1 MLVASNKTYGMYKKS
16 IMTVVVGLAM
26 LIPPFGVGA
35 QTMTT
40 SVSVSRDSVQTEIQS
55 LLSRIEA
62 LRVEIVAL
70 ISASGTTGGV
80 MSAPPCYAFLRSLT
94 QGAQGNDVN
103 ALQKFLLDR
112 GFAIPAGATG
122 YFGGQTK
129 AALVMWQVKNEIVTP
144 TQVGS
149 GIFGPL
155 SRGMFS
161 RSCATSGTATS
172 TPSVFSFTTDPQS
185 GMAPLA
191 VTFTASAPI
200 TSGSSTFSVDFGDKS
215 ATVPMTPGSCIA
227 ITAIVGGQSGI
238 RCSASAAHTYATSGA
253 YTARLMHDTCPAGA
267 QCFVGPQTVAT
278 TVITVSASTT
288 PTTSTSVRLNAPG
301 DVILALGDVA
311 EVRNKNSFFTL
322 TELTSTS
329 VTIQV
334 MPVGCWNSF
343 PSDPLP
349 AIRCMIAIMPV
360 PPTTLTVGQSYE
372 APNYRITLTSIVN
385 GKATFAIATSLAL

>member
-1 MLVASNKTYGMYKKS
+1 MYKKS

-26 LIPPFGVGA
+26 LIAPFGVGA

-40 SVSVSRDSVQTEIQS
+40 SASVSADSMQTQIQS

-62 LRVEIVAL
+62 LRVEIAAL
-70 ISASGTTGGV
+70 IAASDTTGGA
-80 MSAPPCYAFLRSLT
+80 MPAQSCYAFSRSLT
-94 QGAQGNDVN
+94 QGTRGDDVS
-103 ALQKFLLDR
+103 ALQNFLLGR

-129 AALVMWQVKNEIVTP
+129 SALTMWQVKNEIVTS

-149 GIFGPL
+149 GMFGPL
-155 SRGMFS
+155 SRAVFA
-161 RSCATSGTATS
+161 RSCTTAGTGTTTPSVYSFVADPQSGTATL
-172 TPSVFSFTTDPQS
+172 D
-185 GMAPLA
+185 
-191 VTFTASAPI
+191 VTFTATAPI
-200 TSGSSTFSVDFGDKS
+200 TSGSSTFAVDFGDKS
-215 ATVPMTPGSCIA
+215 ATMPMIPGSCIA
-227 ITAIVGGQSGI
+227 ITAMVGGQGGI
-238 RCSASAAHTYATSGA
+238 RCSASVAHTYTNPGT
-253 YTARLMHDTCPAGA
+253 YTARLMHDNCPTGA

-278 TVITVSASTT
+278 TVIAVSASTT

-301 DVILALGDVA
+301 NVTLALGDVA

-334 MPVGCWNSF
+334 MSVGCWNSF

-385 GKATFAIATSLAL
+385 GKATFAIATSVAL